1 MYRVNSST
9 QLVCEIMH
17 KITRWWDMEYKELN
31 SYDDWLDWLLSIR
44 LPMKQKQAFEGV
56 CYIVWWYIWNWRNR
70 TIFGQKIP
78 PKAIMFD
85 EVVSC
90 SFFWIRFRSKTSFS
104 WIEWLKNPNLIL
116 L

>member
-1 MYRVNSST
+1 
-9 QLVCEIMH
+9 MH

-31 SYDDWLDWLLSIR
+31 SYDDWLDWLSSIR

-70 TIFGQKIP
+70 TIFGQEIP

-85 EVVSC
+85 EVVSR
-90 SFFWIRFRSKTSFS
+90 SFFWIRFRSKASFS
-104 WIEWLKNPNLIL
+104 WIEWLKNPNLISL
-116 L
+116 